1 MNRDVCEHFIPADL
15 PCDKCKGERMTT
27 LREMLVAGI
36 VGVLAGAGLAA
47 GLMVHKY
54 RDGVWVPCGVA
65 EISPDVPPQLR
76 EWCRKQR
83 AHAIGGQ
90 P

>member
-1 MNRDVCEHFIPADL
+1 MEV
-15 PCDKCKGERMTT
+15 
-27 LREMLVAGI
+27 LRQAAQLVI
-36 VGVLAGAGLAA
+36 VGVLVGAGLAA

-76 EWCRKQR
+76 DWCRKQR
-83 AHAIGGQ
+83 SNHVVT